1 MKASP
6 LAVVGVVLA
15 SAAQAQVVQFDIE
28 KRHAPSLRKR
38 DATIDGT
45 LFNEKVQ
52 GGYFINVEVGTP
64 GQNVTLQLD
73 TGSSDV
79 WVPASTAAI
88 CTQTSQRNPGCTFG
102 SFNSD
107 DSSTFQVVGENL
119 FDITYVDGS
128 SSKGDYIQD
137 TFHINGLNIQN
148 LTMGLGLDTSIANGL
163 VGVGYINDEASLG
176 TTRSTY
182 PNLPVVLQQQKLIN
196 TVAFSLWLNDLDAS
210 TGSILF
216 GGIDTEKYHGDL
228 TRINIISPD
237 GGKTFAEFAV
247 NLYSVQASSPSG
259 TDTLSTQAETLTAV
273 LDSGTT
279 LTYLP
284 QDMAEQAWNEVG
296 ATFSDELGIAVV
308 PCSVGNINGHFAFT
322 FAGANGP
329 TINVTLSEL
338 VLDLFSGGPP
348 PQFSSG
354 PNKGQS
360 ICEFGIQNTTDAP
373 YLLGDTFL
381 RSAFVVYDLVNNEI
395 GIAPTNF
402 NSTQTNV
409 VAFASSG
416 APIPSSTSAPNQSN
430 TGHSSSTQSGM
441 SAASGFH
448 DGDDD
453 NDNAASL
460 TGAFSGPG
468 MIVVGLT
475 ICYTL
480 LGSAVFGVGWL

>member
-6 LAVVGVVLA
+6 LAVAGVVLA

-28 KRHAPSLRKR
+28 KRHAPSLRRR
-38 DATIDGT
+38 DATIDAT
-45 LFNEKVQ
+45 LSNEKVQ
-52 GGYFINVEVGTP
+52 GGYFINVQVGTP
-64 GQNVTLQLD
+64 GQNITLQLD

-88 CTQTSQRNPGCTFG
+88 CTEVSQQNPGCTFG
-102 SFNSD
+102 SFNPD
-107 DSSTFQVVGENL
+107 DSSTFQVVGQNL

-137 TFHINGLNIQN
+137 NFQINGLTVKN
-148 LTMGLGLDTSIANGL
+148 LTMGLGLDTSISNGL

-182 PNLPVVLQQQKLIN
+182 PNLPVVLQQEKLIN

-216 GGIDTEKYHGDL
+216 GGIDTEKYQGEL

-237 GGKTFAEFAV
+237 GGKTFTEFAV
-247 NLYSVQASSPSG
+247 NLYSVQASSQSG
-259 TDTLSTQAETLTAV
+259 TDTLSTSENTLVAV

-284 QDMAEQAWNEVG
+284 QDMAEEAWNEVG
-296 ATFSDELGIAVV
+296 ATFSNELGLAVV
-308 PCSVGNINGHFAFT
+308 PCSVGNKNGHFSFK
-322 FAGANGP
+322 FAGADGP
-329 TINVTLSEL
+329 TVNVTLSEL
-338 VLDLFSGGPP
+338 VLDLFSGGPRP
-348 PQFSSG
+348 SSRLV
-354 PNKGQS
+354 P
-360 ICEFGIQNTTDAP
+360 TRA
-373 YLLGDTFL
+373 TF
-381 RSAFVVYDLVNNEI
+381 VTYDLVNNQI

-402 NSTQTNV
+402 NSTQTNI

-416 APIPSSTSAPNQSN
+416 APIPSSTAAPNQSN
-430 TGHSSSTQSGM
+430 TGHSSSTQSGL
-441 SAASGFH
+441 SAASGFQ
-448 DGDDD
+448 DGG
-453 NDNAASL
+453 NDNAAPL
-460 TGAFSGPG
+460 TSAFSGPG
-468 MIVVGLT
+468 MFVVGMT

-480 LGSAVFGVGWL
+480 LGSAVFSFRWL

>member
-6 LAVVGVVLA
+6 LAVAGVVLA

-28 KRHAPSLRKR
+28 KRHAPSLRRR
-38 DATIDGT
+38 DATIDAT
-45 LFNEKVQ
+45 LSNEKVQ
-52 GGYFINVEVGTP
+52 GGYFINVQVGTP
-64 GQNVTLQLD
+64 GQNITLQLD

-88 CTQTSQRNPGCTFG
+88 CTEVSQQNPGCTFG
-102 SFNSD
+102 SFNPD
-107 DSSTFQVVGENL
+107 DSSTFQVVGQNL

-137 TFHINGLNIQN
+137 NFQINGLTVKN
-148 LTMGLGLDTSIANGL
+148 LTMGLGLDTSISNGL

-182 PNLPVVLQQQKLIN
+182 PNLPVVLQQEKLIN

-216 GGIDTEKYHGDL
+216 GGIDTEKYQGEL

-237 GGKTFAEFAV
+237 GGKTFTEFAV
-247 NLYSVQASSPSG
+247 NLYSVQASSQSG
-259 TDTLSTQAETLTAV
+259 TDTLSTSENTLVAV

-284 QDMAEQAWNEVG
+284 QDMAEEAWNEVG
-296 ATFSDELGIAVV
+296 ATFSNELGLAVV
-308 PCSVGNINGHFAFT
+308 PCSVGNKNGHFSFK
-322 FAGANGP
+322 FAGADGP
-329 TINVTLSEL
+329 TVNVTLSEL

-381 RSAFVVYDLVNNEI
+381 RSAFVTYDLVNNQI

-402 NSTQTNV
+402 NSTQTNI

-416 APIPSSTSAPNQSN
+416 APIPSSTAAPNQSN
-430 TGHSSSTQSGM
+430 TGHSSSTQSGL
-441 SAASGFH
+441 SAASGFQ
-448 DGDDD
+448 DGDS
-453 NDNAASL
+453 DNAAPL
-460 TGAFSGPG
+460 TSAFSGPG
-468 MIVVGLT
+468 MFIVGMT

-480 LGSAVFGVGWL
+480 LGSAVFSFRWL